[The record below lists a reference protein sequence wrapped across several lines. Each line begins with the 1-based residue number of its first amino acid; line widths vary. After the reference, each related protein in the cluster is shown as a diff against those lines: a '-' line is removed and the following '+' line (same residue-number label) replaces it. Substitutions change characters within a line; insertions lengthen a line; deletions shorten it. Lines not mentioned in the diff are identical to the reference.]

1 MVLTPCS
8 GCHPRACPNDIR
20 TSWDGEAR
28 LLPHPTLSSRHPM
41 SGPIG
46 LVAPAVAAED
56 AKAIGPCRART
67 EEHTSELQSL
77 MRTSYAVVYLKK
89 QKTTLLIYTQISY
102 ITSY

>member
-41 SGPIG
+41 SGLIG

-56 AKAIGPCRART
+56 AKAIGPCRALTPLGPGDRPRDASCACT
-67 EEHTSELQSL
+67 GEAESPFRPPSSAPAPIGRAQL
-77 MRTSYAVVYLKK
+77 
-89 QKTTLLIYTQISY
+89 
-102 ITSY
+102 